1 MTLLGRSP
9 VASLD
14 ALAAACSRGIIVFIN
29 TVQLWV
35 SIANPGFPLFLFTL
49 LYMVEWSVGAPEVL
63 GFRFLFS
70 MLPFGGFF
78 ATMEG

>member
-29 TVQLWV
+29 TVQLTV
-35 SIANPGFPLFLFTL
+35 RHFGRLFGFQPDDQ
-49 LYMVEWSVGAPEVL
+49 
-63 GFRFLFS
+63 RN
-70 MLPFGGFF
+70 
-78 ATMEG
+78 EGD